1 MLQKT
6 PSVWAVVVPG
16 AAAMAL
22 AMGVG
27 RFGFTP
33 ILPLM
38 QDQAGLAPAQGA
50 QLATVNYLGYLLG
63 AVLALV
69 RPAVTSSALAFR
81 VGLIVQVVSLAAMAA
96 TTAVPAWALARL
108 GSGVVSA
115 VVFIAVAGVVA
126 AQLSHGG
133 SRSGGWVYGGIGGGI
148 ALSGVLVLALERA
161 GTWSTAWWA
170 CAGAA
175 AVLGAVAWILPVG
188 TAPGTAPGPVPAP
201 ATRTGSGAPARA
213 RPGLRRSFVAL
224 VVSYLLEGA
233 GYIIAGTFLVAAIR
247 ATSPGW
253 IGSSAWVV
261 VGLAALPSSALYARL
276 ASSFRPATVLR
287 TALLVQAVGMLLPAV
302 FSGSGAAL
310 LAGVVFGG
318 TFLGIVSL
326 GMGTG
331 ARMGVPRSAAIL
343 TIAFSIGQI
352 LGPLAAAPLL
362 GGGYAPALVLGAVI
376 VTVAAIPTLLI
387 RHDGHPAG

>member
-1 MLQKT
+1 MLQRT

-50 QLATVNYLGYLLG
+50 QLATANYLGYLLG

-69 RPAVTSSALAFR
+69 RPAVTSSAPAFR
-81 VGLIVQVVSLAAMAA
+81 AGLVVQVASLAAMA
-96 TTAVPAWALARL
+96 TTTSVPAWAVARL
-108 GSGVVSA
+108 CSGVASA

-133 SRSGGWVYGGIGGGI
+133 ARSGGWVYGGIGGGI
-148 ALSGVLVLALERA
+148 ALSGVLVLALESA

-175 AVLGAVAWILPVG
+175 AVLGAVAWGLPVG
-188 TAPGTAPGPVPAP
+188 RAPAPVPAAAP
-201 ATRTGSGAPARA
+201 GAGSGAPVRSS
-213 RPGLRRSFVAL
+213 PGARRSFAAL
-224 VVSYLLEGA
+224 VVSYFLEGA

-247 ATSPGW
+247 ANAPGW
-253 IGSSAWVV
+253 IGSGAWVV

-276 ASSFRPATVLR
+276 ASSFPPATVLR
-287 TALLVQAVGMLLPAV
+287 TALLVQAAGMLLPAV
-302 FSGSGAAL
+302 FAGSGVAL

-343 TIAFSIGQI
+343 TIAFGIGQI

-376 VTVAAIPTLLI
+376 VTVAAVPTLLI
-387 RHDGHPAG
+387 RPGRPAAG

>member
-1 MLQKT
+1 MPHRT
-6 PSVWAVVVPG
+6 PGVWTVVVPG

-38 QDQAGLAPAQGA
+38 QDQAGLAPEQGA
-50 QLATVNYLGYLLG
+50 QLATANYLGYLLG

-69 RPAVTSSALAFR
+69 RPAVTSSVLAFK
-81 VGLIVQVVSLAAMAA
+81 VGLVVQVATLAAMAA
-96 TTAVPAWALARL
+96 TASAPAWVLARL
-108 GSGVVSA
+108 SSGVASA

-126 AQLSHGG
+126 VRLSHGG
-133 SRSGGWVYGGIGGGI
+133 ARSGGWVYGGIGGGI
-148 ALSGVLVLALERA
+148 ALSGVLVLALERV

-170 CAGAA
+170 CAVAA
-175 AVLGAVAWILPVG
+175 AVLAAVAWILPVG
-188 TAPGTAPGPVPAP
+188 GAPGPVRAP
-201 ATRTGSGAPARA
+201 ASRAGSGSPVRV
-213 RPGLRRSFVAL
+213 RPGARRSFMAL

-261 VGLAALPSSALYARL
+261 VGLAALPSSALYSRL
-276 ASSFRPATVLR
+276 ASRFPPATVLR
-287 TALLVQAVGMLLPAV
+287 TALLVQGVGMLLPAV
-302 FSGSGAAL
+302 FSGSGVAL
-310 LAGVVFGG
+310 FAGVVFGG

-331 ARMGVPRSAAIL
+331 ARMGIPRSAAIL

-376 VTVAAIPTLLI
+376 VTLAAVPTLFI
-387 RHDGHPAG
+387 RSGRNATG

>member
-6 PSVWAVVVPG
+6 PWVWAVVVPG

-69 RPAVTSSALAFR
+69 RPAATSSVLAFR
-81 VGLIVQVVSLAAMAA
+81 VGLVVQTASLAAMAA
-96 TTAVPAWALARL
+96 TTSVPAWALARL
-108 GSGVVSA
+108 CSGVASA

-126 AQLSHGG
+126 ARLSHGG
-133 SRSGGWVYGGIGGGI
+133 ARSGGWVYGGIGAGI
-148 ALSGVLVLALERA
+148 ALSGALVLALERA

-175 AVLGAVAWILPVG
+175 AVLGAVAWVLPVG
-188 TAPGTAPGPVPAP
+188 RAPGPVPVP
-201 ATRTGSGAPARA
+201 ASRTGFGSSIRA
-213 RPGLRRSFVAL
+213 RPGVRRSFVAL

-276 ASSFRPATVLR
+276 ASSFPPATVLR

-302 FSGSGAAL
+302 FSGSGVAL

-331 ARMGVPRSAAIL
+331 ARMGIPRSAAIL

-376 VTVAAIPTLLI
+376 VTLAAVPTLLI
-387 RHDGHPAG
+387 RTDRHPTG

>member
-1 MLQKT
+1 MPQKT
-6 PSVWAVVVPG
+6 PGVWALVVPG

-38 QDQAGLAPAQGA
+38 QDQAGLDPAQGA
-50 QLATVNYLGYLLG
+50 QLATANYVGYLLG

-81 VGLIVQVVSLAAMAA
+81 TGLVVQTASLAAMAA
-96 TTAVPAWALARL
+96 TTSVPVWALARF
-108 GSGVVSA
+108 GSGVASA

-126 AQLSHGG
+126 ARLSHGEG
-133 SRSGGWVYGGIGGGI
+133 RSGGWVFGGIGAGI
-148 ALSGVLVLALERA
+148 ALSGVLVLALESV

-170 CAGAA
+170 CAGLA

-188 TAPGTAPGPVPAP
+188 TAPGPVPAP
-201 ATRTGSGAPARA
+201 ASRTGSGTPARG
-213 RPGLRRSFVAL
+213 RPGARRSFVAL
-224 VVSYLLEGA
+224 VISYLLEGA

-253 IGSSAWVV
+253 IGSSAWVI

-276 ASSFRPATVLR
+276 ASSFPPATVLR
-287 TALLVQAVGMLLPAV
+287 TALLVQAAGMLLPVV
-302 FSGSGAAL
+302 FSGSAVAL
-310 LAGVVFGG
+310 LSGIVFGG

-331 ARMGVPRSAAIL
+331 ARMGVPRSGAIL

-376 VTVAAIPTLLI
+376 VTLAAAPTLLI
-387 RHDGHPAG
+387 RTDRHATG